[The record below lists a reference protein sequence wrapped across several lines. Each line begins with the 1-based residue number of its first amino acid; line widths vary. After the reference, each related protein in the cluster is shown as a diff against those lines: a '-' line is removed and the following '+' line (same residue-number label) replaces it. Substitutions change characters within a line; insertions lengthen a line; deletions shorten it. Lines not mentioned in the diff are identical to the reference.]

1 MVDPLTF
8 KVAAIASSLTP
19 SFAAKRI
26 CARFILRVAWR
37 PPAQQSVK
45 LITFR
50 LAKVDTKLYIQ
61 LHLLKRR
68 GADESEMSQTLDE
81 SAAAAGPRFTQTQ
94 GQYLAFIYAYSRIF
108 KRPPAEADMRRHFEV
123 TAPTVHQMVLTLEKA
138 GLITR
143 VPGAARSIQLLVPPE
158 ALPILR

>member
-1 MVDPLTF
+1 
-8 KVAAIASSLTP
+8 
-19 SFAAKRI
+19 
-26 CARFILRVAWR
+26 
-37 PPAQQSVK
+37 

-50 LAKVDTKLYIQ
+50 LAKLDTKLYIH
-61 LHLLKRR
+61 LHLLQRR
-68 GADESEMSQTLDE
+68 GADESEMSQSLDQRP
-81 SAAAAGPRFTQTQ
+81 AARPRFTQLQ

>member
-1 MVDPLTF
+1 M
-8 KVAAIASSLTP
+8 SQC
-19 SFAAKRI
+19 SFFRHKDLRAFYF
-26 CARFILRVAWR
+26 ARRVAS
-37 PPAQQSVK
+37 PAQQSVK
-45 LITFR
+45 LITFQ
-50 LAKVDTKLYIQ
+50 LAKLDTKLYIQ

-81 SAAAAGPRFTQTQ
+81 SPAAAGPRFTQTQ

-143 VPGAARSIQLLVPPE
+143 MPGAARSIQLLVPPE

>member
-1 MVDPLTF
+1 LLDNLRATPGRG
-8 KVAAIASSLTP
+8 SSE
-19 SFAAKRI
+19 SAAKR
-26 CARFILRVAWR
+26 
-37 PPAQQSVK
+37 
-45 LITFR
+45 
-50 LAKVDTKLYIQ
+50 DTKLYIH
-61 LHLLKRR
+61 LHLLQRR
-68 GADESEMSQTLDE
+68 GADESEMSQSLDQRP
-81 SAAAAGPRFTQTQ
+81 AAGPRFTQLQ